1 MHRCDDVVFHYFL
14 STPAYRMKGRDAQSP
29 HELCQRPQN
38 QHQKCG
44 SVCTDGDA
52 TLPVMDGHK
61 HCCDSSVILSKN
73 KEELNRVKKKLTSV
87 KDRLEQ
93 AEVLLKE
100 FNEADDC
107 RTEHLNDMSMKA
119 CEFQSDNT
127 KVAL

>member
-1 MHRCDDVVFHYFL
+1 
-14 STPAYRMKGRDAQSP
+14 
-29 HELCQRPQN
+29 
-38 QHQKCG
+38 
-44 SVCTDGDA
+44 
-52 TLPVMDGHK
+52 
-61 HCCDSSVILSKN
+61 
-73 KEELNRVKKKLTSV
+73 
-87 KDRLEQ
+87 LEQ